1 MRTVPAEMRMSHWI
15 NAPVVEH
22 VSDGAVLL
30 DLSEDVWDLCDVGE
44 EGDTLVLVIRKYP
57 GHTNGVEV
65 RILPEPDR
73 YQIGG
78 KVRTWEELMSALRAL
93 P

>member
-1 MRTVPAEMRMSHWI
+1 MSHWI
-15 NAPVVEH
+15 NAPVVER
-22 VSDGAVLL
+22 VGDGATLL

-44 EGDTLVLVIRKYP
+44 DGDTLVLVLRKYP
-57 GHTNGVEV
+57 GRTNGVEV
-65 RILPEPDR
+65 RILPEPDH

-78 KVRTWEELMSALRAL
+78 SVSTREGLMLALRAL

>member
-1 MRTVPAEMRMSHWI
+1 MRTVPAEMRMSHWL

-22 VSDGAVLL
+22 VSDGTARL

-73 YQIGG
+73 YQLGG
-78 KVRTWEELMSALRAL
+78 KARTLEELMSALRAL